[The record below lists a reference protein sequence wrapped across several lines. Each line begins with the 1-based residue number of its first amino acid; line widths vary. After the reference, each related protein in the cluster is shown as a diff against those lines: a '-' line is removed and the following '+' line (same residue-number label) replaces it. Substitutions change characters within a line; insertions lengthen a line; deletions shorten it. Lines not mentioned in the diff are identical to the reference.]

1 MEAVRL
7 AQDRLDSGRQE
18 DRCRMVFPSN
28 VSQPKDGLL
37 ITLWI
42 ACEQSNDFSQTPI
55 SAIFVMHDSR
65 DWGRDVTLICE
76 LLSSENGVFGTRR
89 QEKKEM
95 DSDDKNRSSVGSE
108 GEEHMPLVFSNPD
121 LEWQS

>member
-1 MEAVRL
+1 VEAVRL

-18 DRCRMVFPSN
+18 DRCGTVLPADATKR
-28 VSQPKDGLL
+28 DGSL
-37 ITLWI
+37 ITVCI
-42 ACEQSNDFSQTPI
+42 AFEQSNDLSQTPI
-55 SAIFVMHDSR
+55 SATFVMHDSR

>member
-1 MEAVRL
+1 MNDE
-7 AQDRLDSGRQE
+7 
-18 DRCRMVFPSN
+18 
-28 VSQPKDGLL
+28 K
-37 ITLWI
+37 T
-42 ACEQSNDFSQTPI
+42 CEQSNDFSQTPI

>member
-7 AQDRLDSGRQE
+7 AQDRLDPGRQE
-18 DRCRMVFPSN
+18 HRRRTVFPADN
-28 VSQPKDGLL
+28 PQLQHGLL
-37 ITLWI
+37 ITFRI

-76 LLSSENGVFGTRR
+76 LLSSENGVLGTRR

>member
-1 MEAVRL
+1 VEAVRL

-18 DRCRMVFPSN
+18 DRCGTVLPADATKPNGS
-28 VSQPKDGLL
+28 L
-37 ITLWI
+37 ITVCI
-42 ACEQSNDFSQTPI
+42 AFEQSNDFSQTPI
-55 SAIFVMHDSR
+55 SATFVMHDSR